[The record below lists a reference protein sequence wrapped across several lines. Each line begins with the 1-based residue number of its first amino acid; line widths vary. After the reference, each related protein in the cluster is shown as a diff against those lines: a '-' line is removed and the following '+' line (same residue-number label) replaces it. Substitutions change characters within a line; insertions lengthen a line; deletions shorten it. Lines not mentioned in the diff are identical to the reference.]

1 MATETKEKPSYLGLL
16 NSISLG
22 ESRAGVYLK
31 AWADVTPDPDLACA
45 LRLVA
50 ARETS
55 HGDVFCRRIQ
65 ELGFDV
71 LQKPDAESAKRL
83 ARFASPDVSDLEKV
97 GPKRQNDGPDFFAG
111 IEKQMEDGIFDPLT
125 CQLLSWYIAEE
136 RDSGK
141 LLEAAYDCVRERA
154 GASSNGTASNGSDTK
169 VLIDCMTSGF
179 DRLEK
184 AIGELVAANGKR
196 KN

>member
-31 AWADVTPDPDLACA
+31 AWADVTPDADLACA

-71 LQKPDAESAKRL
+71 LQKPDPESAKRL

-97 GPKRQNDGPDFFAG
+97 GPKRQDGGPDFFGG
-111 IEKQMEDGIFDPLT
+111 IEQQMEDGIFDPLT

-141 LLEAAYDCVRERA
+141 ILEAAYDCVRERA
-154 GASSNGTASNGSDTK
+154 GGSANGMASNGSDTK

-196 KN
+196 K